1 MAFLKDSFVIENF
14 GAFKKLRIS
23 IAFYLQDGK
32 TWIQFQENAI
42 HKSLTLD
49 LLHNADIYH

>member
-23 IAFYLQDGK
+23 KAFYLQDGK